1 MNRPGAPSVV
11 LGATRGQNTS
21 SCVTQVESSVLGGPH
36 EDGIPPHVSSRWC
49 IFRSGVIPTE
59 GQKFVGPRVHSRA
72 TLKSGFVR
80 ARPPH
85 CRVGLVA
92 KERLGTNRRMGATQD
107 IVLCLLD
114 QVSCSRE
121 GSRASNPCHRVTWAD
136 SSALGSRPEDR
147 IPTCVSLGRTVV
159 RSGHLPRTEYLLMC
173 RSGEE

>member
-121 GSRASNPCHRVTWAD
+121 GSLEHRIHAV
-136 SSALGSRPEDR
+136 E
-147 IPTCVSLGRTVV
+147 SLGRTVV
-159 RSGHLPRTEYLLMC
+159 RSGAVQRTEYPLVCHLGG
-173 RSGEE
+173 R